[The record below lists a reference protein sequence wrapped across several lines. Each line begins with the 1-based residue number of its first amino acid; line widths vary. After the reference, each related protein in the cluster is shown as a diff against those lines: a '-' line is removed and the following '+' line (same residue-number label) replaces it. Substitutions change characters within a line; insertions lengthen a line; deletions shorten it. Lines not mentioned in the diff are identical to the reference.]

1 MSNPLKII
9 KILSLFNLLI
19 NLPSHA
25 EFSFK
30 DETCEPCYK
39 IPDVNFYFHFI
50 DAKMKVDEIF
60 IVSERLVTIV
70 HKCCIL
76 LISFIWLLILKW
88 FFFKL
93 IFGWMAFMHRATNL
107 ARWQRHGACIV
118 EIYLYI
124 VHVCACINLI
134 IYIN

>member
-19 NLPSHA
+19 NPLSHV
-25 EFSFK
+25 EFSFS
-30 DETCEPCYK
+30 DETCENCYK

-88 FFFKL
+88 FFS
-93 IFGWMAFMHRATNL
+93 NL
-107 ARWQRHGACIV
+107 FLVLHSCIVHGAWSMHCGNLSV
-118 EIYLYI
+118 YSTCLYKFNY
-124 VHVCACINLI
+124 V
-134 IYIN
+134 Y

>member
-19 NLPSHA
+19 NPPSHV
-25 EFSFK
+25 EFSFS
-30 DETCEPCYK
+30 DETCENCYK

-93 IFGWMAFMHRATNL
+93 IFGMAFMHRATNL
-107 ARWQRHGACIV
+107 TLLKMEHGACIV

-124 VHVCACINLI
+124 VRACINLI
-134 IYIN
+134 MYIN

>member
-19 NLPSHA
+19 NPPSPV
-25 EFSFK
+25 EFSFS
-30 DETCEPCYK
+30 DETCETCYK

-76 LISFIWLLILKW
+76 LISFFLITDFKVIFLQTYFWLDGIHASCN
-88 FFFKL
+88 KL
-93 IFGWMAFMHRATNL
+93 STMTAAWSMHCGNL
-107 ARWQRHGACIV
+107 SVYSTC
-118 EIYLYI
+118 LYKFNY
-124 VHVCACINLI
+124 V
-134 IYIN
+134 Y

>member
-76 LISFIWLLILKW
+76 LISFFLITDFKVIFLQTYFWLDGIH
-88 FFFKL
+88 
-93 IFGWMAFMHRATNL
+93 ASCN
-107 ARWQRHGACIV
+107 
-118 EIYLYI
+118 
-124 VHVCACINLI
+124 
-134 IYIN
+134 

>member
-19 NLPSHA
+19 DPPSPV
-25 EFSFK
+25 EFSFS
-30 DETCEPCYK
+30 DETCETCYK

-76 LISFIWLLILKW
+76 LISFFLITD
-88 FFFKL
+88 FKV
-93 IFGWMAFMHRATNL
+93 IFLQTYFWYSIHASCNKLSTVTAAWSMEHALWKFI
-107 ARWQRHGACIV
+107 CI
-118 EIYLYI
+118 
-124 VHVCACINLI
+124 
-134 IYIN
+134 